1 MLSNVIWGDPETLN
15 EVDVERFRWPSIAKD
30 CVWGVIHFLRAIPFQ
45 HGFMSYPGGDLQL
58 LADVLALPNVHSVHI
73 IQGTKDALIPP
84 SNGRRLA
91 KLFPGIHIEELE
103 GIGHAPFE
111 EAPNLF
117 MESVRKM
124 LLEN

>member
-1 MLSNVIWGDPETLN
+1 MLRYVIWGDPETLN

-58 LADVLALPNVHSVHI
+58 LADVLALPNVHSVDI
-73 IQGTKDALIPP
+73 IQGTKDAIIPP

-91 KLFPGIHIEELE
+91 KFFPTIRIEELE

-117 MESVRKM
+117 METVRKM